1 MPKNAGLPVVW
12 TWWINFFQFVY
23 SRVTKEVDANSSE
36 AKSLQKSEKSEA
48 EVVSPVQKPAIG

>member
-1 MPKNAGLPVVW
+1 MAKMQDFREYEHTKQQYFNL
-12 TWWINFFQFVY
+12 FY

-48 EVVSPVQKPAIG
+48 EVESPVQKPAIG